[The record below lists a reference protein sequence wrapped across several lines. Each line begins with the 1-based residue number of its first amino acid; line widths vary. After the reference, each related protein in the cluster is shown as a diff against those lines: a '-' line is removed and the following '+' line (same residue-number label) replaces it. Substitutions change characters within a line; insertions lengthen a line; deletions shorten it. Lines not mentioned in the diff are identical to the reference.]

1 MACTGNAMKFLDSQH
16 NLRHSNLSEIP
27 IEDSNKIFKGRPSLG
42 SSDAGIS
49 SFAEV
54 LH

>member
-1 MACTGNAMKFLDSQH
+1 MKFLDSQH

-49 SFAEV
+49 ILLKSCISTVIRA
-54 LH
+54 